1 LALVASDVPFVV
13 ALVAGIH
20 CRLSSDHD
28 NLAGLVYLEPLYF
41 DPSRLRAARNARVK
55 SCCLKFASPRA
66 ITVPYFPRASGLP
79 PSVCV
84 GLIVMHVPL
93 QVSKTRNAKDNYS
106 IFLNTRVGHL
116 ALFLGHIALLFSA
129 ILLLFP
135 GASLKA

>member
-1 LALVASDVPFVV
+1 
-13 ALVAGIH
+13 
-20 CRLSSDHD
+20 
-28 NLAGLVYLEPLYF
+28 
-41 DPSRLRAARNARVK
+41 
-55 SCCLKFASPRA
+55 
-66 ITVPYFPRASGLP
+66 
-79 PSVCV
+79 
-84 GLIVMHVPL
+84 MHVPL